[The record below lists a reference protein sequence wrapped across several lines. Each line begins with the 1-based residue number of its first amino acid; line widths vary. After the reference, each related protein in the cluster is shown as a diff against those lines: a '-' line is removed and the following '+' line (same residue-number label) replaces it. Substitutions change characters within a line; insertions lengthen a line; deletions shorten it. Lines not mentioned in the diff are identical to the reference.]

1 MVIQAIIT
9 RDPVILKCFLM
20 ILPCTNRKDVVIYM
34 YAGSCGSIRTHGNK
48 NKRSRRTKDGIADH
62 GLHCLFC
69 RCKAGCTGTGT
80 IKRKGTLPGGKREDA
95 GGPAEDQG
103 KGCGGYHWQIRE
115 IVAAELKARG
125 EEIARSYDAEIGKTE
140 DQLKKVKA
148 KREKARNQGVKGRI
162 AEDTQSLSK
171 ENEELKGRIRTLF
184 RANHVPGYCAGGL
197 YYSLYFTRG
206 LKEMGILLL
215 ALLIFFLAVPCGI
228 YFAVPER
235 KTWYLILIYL
245 ADILIFGGVY
255 VKIGNSTKMKHM
267 DALREGRSIRN
278 RIQANKKQMKAIA
291 RTIRRDKND
300 AVYNLEKFDDEIAQL
315 DQDLL
320 QTNKKKKE
328 ALAAFDTV
336 TKTILSDEI
345 MESNKPEIDRL
356 QGELAKA
363 VEELKAVRT
372 ELKEKTL
379 YTAEN
384 FEAYTGKEFM
394 TMERLEALEGFIRA
408 GEARNISE
416 AVTVFKSRDRQ
427 GTPQ

>member
-1 MVIQAIIT
+1 MALPITDYTAFFAGAKQAVQELEQL
-9 RDPVILKCFLM
+9 REREL
-20 ILPCTNRKDVVIYM
+20 
-34 YAGSCGSIRTHGNK
+34 
-48 NKRSRRTKDGIADH
+48 
-62 GLHCLFC
+62 CLEESE
-69 RCKAGCTGTGT
+69 K
-80 IKRKGTLPGGKREDA
+80 TL
-95 GGPAEDQG
+95 EDQLRT
-103 KGCGGYHWQIRE
+103 RE
-115 IVAAELKARG
+115 KAVADTIARTVKARG

-320 QTNKKKKE
+320 QTIKRKRRPCS
-328 ALAAFDTV
+328 L
-336 TKTILSDEI
+336 
-345 MESNKPEIDRL
+345 
-356 QGELAKA
+356 
-363 VEELKAVRT
+363 
-372 ELKEKTL
+372 
-379 YTAEN
+379 
-384 FEAYTGKEFM
+384 
-394 TMERLEALEGFIRA
+394 
-408 GEARNISE
+408 
-416 AVTVFKSRDRQ
+416 
-427 GTPQ
+427 

>member
-1 MVIQAIIT
+1 MALPITDYTAFFAGAKQAVQELEQL
-9 RDPVILKCFLM
+9 REREL
-20 ILPCTNRKDVVIYM
+20 
-34 YAGSCGSIRTHGNK
+34 
-48 NKRSRRTKDGIADH
+48 
-62 GLHCLFC
+62 CLEESE
-69 RCKAGCTGTGT
+69 K
-80 IKRKGTLPGGKREDA
+80 TL
-95 GGPAEDQG
+95 EDQLRT
-103 KGCGGYHWQIRE
+103 RE
-115 IVAAELKARG
+115 KAVADTIARTVKARG
-125 EEIARSYDAEIGKTE
+125 EEIARSYDTEIGKTE

-215 ALLIFFLAVPCGI
+215 VLLIFFLAVPCGI

-235 KTWYLILIYL
+235 KTWYLILI
-245 ADILIFGGVY
+245 FGGIY

-267 DALREGRSIRN
+267 DALKEGRSIRN

-328 ALAAFDTV
+328 ALAAFDSV

-345 MESNKPEIDRL
+345 MENNKPEIDCL

-372 ELKEKTL
+372 DLKEKTL

-416 AVTVFKSRDRQ
+416 AVTVFKSRNRQ

>member
-1 MVIQAIIT
+1 MALPITDYTAFFAGAKQAVQELEQL
-9 RDPVILKCFLM
+9 REREL
-20 ILPCTNRKDVVIYM
+20 
-34 YAGSCGSIRTHGNK
+34 
-48 NKRSRRTKDGIADH
+48 
-62 GLHCLFC
+62 CLEESE
-69 RCKAGCTGTGT
+69 K
-80 IKRKGTLPGGKREDA
+80 TL
-95 GGPAEDQG
+95 EDQLRT
-103 KGCGGYHWQIRE
+103 RE
-115 IVAAELKARG
+115 KAVADTIARTVKARG

-300 AVYNLEKFDDEIAQL
+300 AVYNLEKFDDEIARL

>member
-1 MVIQAIIT
+1 MALPITDYTAFFASAKQAVQELEQL
-9 RDPVILKCFLM
+9 REREL
-20 ILPCTNRKDVVIYM
+20 
-34 YAGSCGSIRTHGNK
+34 
-48 NKRSRRTKDGIADH
+48 
-62 GLHCLFC
+62 CLEESE
-69 RCKAGCTGTGT
+69 K
-80 IKRKGTLPGGKREDA
+80 TL
-95 GGPAEDQG
+95 EDQLRT
-103 KGCGGYHWQIRE
+103 RE
-115 IVAAELKARG
+115 KAVADTIARTVKARG
-125 EEIARSYDAEIGKTE
+125 EEIARSYDAELGKTE

-148 KREKARNQGVKGRI
+148 KREKARNQGIKGRI

-184 RANHVPGYCAGGL
+184 RANHVPGYCAGDL

>member
-1 MVIQAIIT
+1 
-9 RDPVILKCFLM
+9 
-20 ILPCTNRKDVVIYM
+20 
-34 YAGSCGSIRTHGNK
+34 
-48 NKRSRRTKDGIADH
+48 
-62 GLHCLFC
+62 
-69 RCKAGCTGTGT
+69 
-80 IKRKGTLPGGKREDA
+80 
-95 GGPAEDQG
+95 
-103 KGCGGYHWQIRE
+103 
-115 IVAAELKARG
+115 
-125 EEIARSYDAEIGKTE
+125 
-140 DQLKKVKA
+140 
-148 KREKARNQGVKGRI
+148 
-162 AEDTQSLSK
+162 
-171 ENEELKGRIRTLF
+171 
-184 RANHVPGYCAGGL
+184 
-197 YYSLYFTRG
+197 
-206 LKEMGILLL
+206 MGILLL

>member
-1 MVIQAIIT
+1 MEVRGHGIV
-9 RDPVILKCFLM
+9 PVGGHGIPEQMIFLPELSPHTEHKKVSFLRRAGIRAHVNGDTGNYNKGSGDFKVFLM

-62 GLHCLFC
+62 GLHCLF
-69 RCKAGCTGTGT
+69 AGAKQAVQELEQLRERELCLEESE
-80 IKRKGTLPGGKREDA
+80 KTL
-95 GGPAEDQG
+95 EDQLRT
-103 KGCGGYHWQIRE
+103 RE
-115 IVAAELKARG
+115 KAVADTIARTVKARG
-125 EEIARSYDAEIGKTE
+125 EEIARSYDTEIGKTE

-235 KTWYLILIYL
+235 KIWYLILIYL
-245 ADILIFGGVY
+245 ADIPIFGGVY

-278 RIQANKKQMKAIA
+278 RIQANKKA
-291 RTIRRDKND
+291 
-300 AVYNLEKFDDEIAQL
+300 DESHCK
-315 DQDLL
+315 DH
-320 QTNKKKKE
+320 
-328 ALAAFDTV
+328 
-336 TKTILSDEI
+336 
-345 MESNKPEIDRL
+345 
-356 QGELAKA
+356 
-363 VEELKAVRT
+363 
-372 ELKEKTL
+372 
-379 YTAEN
+379 
-384 FEAYTGKEFM
+384 
-394 TMERLEALEGFIRA
+394 
-408 GEARNISE
+408 
-416 AVTVFKSRDRQ
+416 
-427 GTPQ
+427 PQR

>member
-1 MVIQAIIT
+1 
-9 RDPVILKCFLM
+9 
-20 ILPCTNRKDVVIYM
+20 
-34 YAGSCGSIRTHGNK
+34 
-48 NKRSRRTKDGIADH
+48 
-62 GLHCLFC
+62 
-69 RCKAGCTGTGT
+69 
-80 IKRKGTLPGGKREDA
+80 
-95 GGPAEDQG
+95 
-103 KGCGGYHWQIRE
+103 
-115 IVAAELKARG
+115 
-125 EEIARSYDAEIGKTE
+125 
-140 DQLKKVKA
+140 
-148 KREKARNQGVKGRI
+148 
-162 AEDTQSLSK
+162 
-171 ENEELKGRIRTLF
+171 
-184 RANHVPGYCAGGL
+184 
-197 YYSLYFTRG
+197 
-206 LKEMGILLL
+206 
-215 ALLIFFLAVPCGI
+215 
-228 YFAVPER
+228 
-235 KTWYLILIYL
+235 
-245 ADILIFGGVY
+245 
-255 VKIGNSTKMKHM
+255 M

>member
-1 MVIQAIIT
+1 MADTIA
-9 RDPVILKCFLM
+9 
-20 ILPCTNRKDVVIYM
+20 
-34 YAGSCGSIRTHGNK
+34 RT
-48 NKRSRRTKDGIADH
+48 
-62 GLHCLFC
+62 
-69 RCKAGCTGTGT
+69 
-80 IKRKGTLPGGKREDA
+80 
-95 GGPAEDQG
+95 
-103 KGCGGYHWQIRE
+103 
-115 IVAAELKARG
+115 VKARG

>member
-1 MVIQAIIT
+1 
-9 RDPVILKCFLM
+9 
-20 ILPCTNRKDVVIYM
+20 
-34 YAGSCGSIRTHGNK
+34 
-48 NKRSRRTKDGIADH
+48 
-62 GLHCLFC
+62 
-69 RCKAGCTGTGT
+69 
-80 IKRKGTLPGGKREDA
+80 
-95 GGPAEDQG
+95 
-103 KGCGGYHWQIRE
+103 
-115 IVAAELKARG
+115 
-125 EEIARSYDAEIGKTE
+125 
-140 DQLKKVKA
+140 
-148 KREKARNQGVKGRI
+148 
-162 AEDTQSLSK
+162 
-171 ENEELKGRIRTLF
+171 
-184 RANHVPGYCAGGL
+184 
-197 YYSLYFTRG
+197 
-206 LKEMGILLL
+206 
-215 ALLIFFLAVPCGI
+215 
-228 YFAVPER
+228 
-235 KTWYLILIYL
+235 
-245 ADILIFGGVY
+245 
-255 VKIGNSTKMKHM
+255 
-267 DALREGRSIRN
+267 
-278 RIQANKKQMKAIA
+278 MKAIA

-372 ELKEKTL
+372 ELKEKT
-379 YTAEN
+379 AEN

-416 AVTVFKSRDRQ
+416 AVTVFKSWDRQ

>member
-1 MVIQAIIT
+1 
-9 RDPVILKCFLM
+9 
-20 ILPCTNRKDVVIYM
+20 
-34 YAGSCGSIRTHGNK
+34 
-48 NKRSRRTKDGIADH
+48 
-62 GLHCLFC
+62 
-69 RCKAGCTGTGT
+69 
-80 IKRKGTLPGGKREDA
+80 
-95 GGPAEDQG
+95 
-103 KGCGGYHWQIRE
+103 
-115 IVAAELKARG
+115 
-125 EEIARSYDAEIGKTE
+125 
-140 DQLKKVKA
+140 
-148 KREKARNQGVKGRI
+148 
-162 AEDTQSLSK
+162 
-171 ENEELKGRIRTLF
+171 
-184 RANHVPGYCAGGL
+184 
-197 YYSLYFTRG
+197 
-206 LKEMGILLL
+206 MGILLL
-215 ALLIFFLAVPCGI
+215 VLLIFFLAVPCGI

-245 ADILIFGGVY
+245 ADILIFGGIY

-267 DALREGRSIRN
+267 DALKEGRSIRN

-328 ALAAFDTV
+328 ALAAFDSV

-345 MESNKPEIDRL
+345 MENNKPEIDCL

-363 VEELKAVRT
+363 VEELKA
-372 ELKEKTL
+372 KTL

-416 AVTVFKSRDRQ
+416 AVTVFKSRNRQ

>member
-1 MVIQAIIT
+1 MSMVIQAIIT

-62 GLHCLFC
+62 GLHCLF
-69 RCKAGCTGTGT
+69 AGAKQAVQELEQLRERELCLEESE
-80 IKRKGTLPGGKREDA
+80 KTL
-95 GGPAEDQG
+95 EDQLRT
-103 KGCGGYHWQIRE
+103 RE
-115 IVAAELKARG
+115 KAVADTIARTVKARG

-215 ALLIFFLAVPCGI
+215 VLLIFFLAVPCGI

-235 KTWYLILIYL
+235 KTWYLIPIYL
-245 ADILIFGGVY
+245 ADIPIFGGIY

-356 QGELAKA
+356 RGELAKA

-372 ELKEKTL
+372 ELKEKHCIQRRIL
-379 YTAEN
+379 KPIQEKN
-384 FEAYTGKEFM
+384 
-394 TMERLEALEGFIRA
+394 L
-408 GEARNISE
+408 
-416 AVTVFKSRDRQ
+416 
-427 GTPQ
+427 